1 MTASINRVTIQ
12 INVRTSIILVNLIL
26 ASLSMTRSC
35 LPLILFFLLI
45 AFRNLTHEIKLLKQS
60 VSTGKTNSMNKIMT
74 EYNLNHRVLP
84 MSFKV
89 QYPMVSVDELDTLVI
104 WRAIGNGERNMIGTT
119 KQVMRMT
126 LNQNEPK
133 SCIFRFHRV

>member
-104 WRAIGNGERNMIGTT
+104 WRAIGTGEMNMIGIT

-133 SCIFRFHRV
+133 KLHF